1 MSNAESL
8 GLEWKNKLIEDLGLE
23 KYNKLFSKS
32 IEDVIIS
39 PFYTENNQ
47 PISLLIPD
55 QWNILGEVKEVKFI
69 EACNE
74 INEFLKND
82 INHITLYHSPKL
94 DTKKIIQKF
103 NNSDVI
109 FFIKTDFVNDLD
121 KLKNNTHFII
131 FEQRLEN
138 DKILELQDIDNRNF
152 KININSASVRNRGAN
167 IIQEI
172 AFMLSLAN
180 EYLNIYGCNIAK
192 HISFELTQG
201 SNYFFE
207 ISKIQVLRILWSI
220 ITNEHGQ
227 QIDNTIITSIPSLRN
242 KTIKNYNNN
251 IIRSTSECISGILGG
266 CNFIKSIPY
275 DSLFNEKNEFSQRIM
290 NNQLLI
296 LKNET
301 HLEKV
306 SNAIEGCYY
315 INDLIRNI
323 SEKSLSLFKKI
334 EKNGGYFESHKNG
347 FIKEQIEQNNRLEN
361 SFYDSNKNILVGFN
375 KYIDDSKIISEEHLL
390 ELKKK
395 SEILNMDIERIAK
408 TELE

>member
-1 MSNAESL
+1 MSNTELL
-8 GLEWKNKLIEDLGLE
+8 GLEWKNKLIDDLGLE
-23 KYNKLFSKS
+23 KYNRLFSKS
-32 IEDVIIS
+32 IEDVVIS

-47 PISLLIPD
+47 PINLLIPD

-82 INHITLYHSPKL
+82 INHITLFHSPKL

-152 KININSASVRNRGAN
+152 KININSASVRNKGAN

-220 ITNEHGQ
+220 ITNEHGE
-227 QIDNTIITSIPSLRN
+227 QIDDTTITSIPSLRN

-301 HLEKV
+301 QLDKV

>member
-1 MSNAESL
+1 MSNKELL
-8 GLEWKNKLIEDLGLE
+8 GLEWKNKLIDDLGLE
-23 KYNKLFSKS
+23 KYNRLFSKS
-32 IEDVIIS
+32 IEDVVIS

-47 PISLLIPD
+47 PINLLIPD

-152 KININSASVRNRGAN
+152 KININSASVRNKGAN

-220 ITNEHGQ
+220 ITNEHGE
-227 QIDNTIITSIPSLRN
+227 QIDDTTITSIPSLRN

-301 HLEKV
+301 HLDKV

-347 FIKEQIEQNNRLEN
+347 FIKEQIEKSNRLEN
-361 SFYDSNKNILVGFN
+361 SFYDLNKNILVGFN
-375 KYIDDSKIISEEHLL
+375 KYIDDLKIISEEHLL

-395 SEILNMDIERIAK
+395 SKILNLDIERIAK

>member
-1 MSNAESL
+1 MSNTELL
-8 GLEWKNKLIEDLGLE
+8 GLEWKNKLIDDLGLE
-23 KYNKLFSKS
+23 KYNRLFSKS
-32 IEDVIIS
+32 IEDVVIS
-39 PFYTENNQ
+39 PFYIENNQ
-47 PISLLIPD
+47 PINLLIPD

-152 KININSASVRNRGAN
+152 KININSASVRNKGAN

-172 AFMLSLAN
+172 TYMLSLAN

-220 ITNEHGQ
+220 ITNEHGE
-227 QIDNTIITSIPSLRN
+227 QIDDTIITSIPSLRN

-301 HLEKV
+301 HLDKV

-347 FIKEQIEQNNRLEN
+347 FIKEQIEQSNRLEN
-361 SFYDSNKNILVGFN
+361 SFYDLNKNILVGFN

-395 SEILNMDIERIAK
+395 SKILNMDIERIAK

>member
-1 MSNAESL
+1 MSNTELL
-8 GLEWKNKLIEDLGLE
+8 GLEWKNKLIDDLGLE
-23 KYNKLFSKS
+23 KYNRLFSKS
-32 IEDVIIS
+32 IEDVVIS

-47 PISLLIPD
+47 PINLLIPD

-94 DTKKIIQKF
+94 YTKKIIQKF

-138 DKILELQDIDNRNF
+138 DKILELQDVDNRNF
-152 KININSASVRNRGAN
+152 KININSASVRNKGAN

-220 ITNEHGQ
+220 ITNEHGE
-227 QIDNTIITSIPSLRN
+227 QIDDTTITSIPSLRN

-301 HLEKV
+301 QLDKV

>member
-1 MSNAESL
+1 MSNTELL
-8 GLEWKNKLIEDLGLE
+8 GLEWKNKLIDDLGLE
-23 KYNKLFSKS
+23 KYNRLFSKS
-32 IEDVIIS
+32 IEDVVIS

-47 PISLLIPD
+47 PINLLIPD
-55 QWNILGEVKEVKFI
+55 QWNILGEVKEGKFI

-152 KININSASVRNRGAN
+152 KININSASVRNKGAN

-220 ITNEHGQ
+220 ITNEHGE
-227 QIDNTIITSIPSLRN
+227 QIDDTTITSIPSLRN

-301 HLEKV
+301 HLDKV

-395 SEILNMDIERIAK
+395 SEILKMDIERIAK

>member
-1 MSNAESL
+1 MSNTELL
-8 GLEWKNKLIEDLGLE
+8 GLEWKNKLIDDLGLE
-23 KYNKLFSKS
+23 KYNRLFSKS
-32 IEDVIIS
+32 IEDVVIS

-47 PISLLIPD
+47 PINLLIPD

-152 KININSASVRNRGAN
+152 KININSASVRNKGAN

-220 ITNEHGQ
+220 ITNEHGE
-227 QIDNTIITSIPSLRN
+227 QIDDTTITSIPSLRN

-301 HLEKV
+301 HLDKV

-315 INDLIRNI
+315 INDLIRCI

-395 SEILNMDIERIAK
+395 SKILNMDIERIAK

>member
-1 MSNAESL
+1 MSNTELL
-8 GLEWKNKLIEDLGLE
+8 GLEWKNKLIDDLGLE
-23 KYNKLFSKS
+23 KYNRLFSKS
-32 IEDVIIS
+32 IEDVVIS

-47 PISLLIPD
+47 PINLLIPD

-103 NNSDVI
+103 NNSGVI

-152 KININSASVRNRGAN
+152 KININSASVRNKGAN

-220 ITNEHGQ
+220 ITNEHGE
-227 QIDNTIITSIPSLRN
+227 QIDDTTITSIPSLRN

-301 HLEKV
+301 HLDKV

>member
-1 MSNAESL
+1 MSNTELL
-8 GLEWKNKLIEDLGLE
+8 GLEWKNKLIDDLGLE
-23 KYNKLFSKS
+23 KYNRLFSKS
-32 IEDVIIS
+32 IEDVVIS

-47 PISLLIPD
+47 PINLLIPD

-82 INHITLYHSPKL
+82 INHITLNKSPKL

-138 DKILELQDIDNRNF
+138 DKILELQDIDNKNF
-152 KININSASVRNRGAN
+152 KININSASVRNKGAN

-220 ITNEHGQ
+220 ITNEHGE
-227 QIDNTIITSIPSLRN
+227 QIDDTTITSIPSLRN

-301 HLEKV
+301 HLDKV

-361 SFYDSNKNILVGFN
+361 SFYDLNKNILVGFN

-395 SEILNMDIERIAK
+395 IKILNMDIERIAK

>member
-1 MSNAESL
+1 MSNTELL
-8 GLEWKNKLIEDLGLE
+8 GLEWKNKLIDDLGLE
-23 KYNKLFSKS
+23 KYNRLFSKS
-32 IEDVIIS
+32 IEDVVIS

-47 PISLLIPD
+47 PINLLIPD

-82 INHITLYHSPKL
+82 INHITLFHSPKL

-152 KININSASVRNRGAN
+152 KININSASVRNKGAN

-220 ITNEHGQ
+220 ITNEHGE
-227 QIDNTIITSIPSLRN
+227 QIDDSTITSIPSLRN

-301 HLEKV
+301 HLDKV

>member
-1 MSNAESL
+1 MSNTELL
-8 GLEWKNKLIEDLGLE
+8 GLEWKNKLIDDLGLE
-23 KYNKLFSKS
+23 KYNRLFSKS
-32 IEDVIIS
+32 IEDVVIS

-47 PISLLIPD
+47 PINLLIPD

-138 DKILELQDIDNRNF
+138 DKILELQDIDNKNF
-152 KININSASVRNRGAN
+152 KININSASVRNKGAN

-220 ITNEHGQ
+220 VTNEHGE
-227 QIDNTIITSIPSLRN
+227 QIDDTIITSIPSLRN

-301 HLEKV
+301 HLDKV
-306 SNAIEGCYY
+306 SNAIEGSYY

>member
-1 MSNAESL
+1 MLNTKLS
-8 GLEWKNKLIEDLGLE
+8 GLEWKNKLIDDLGLE
-23 KYNKLFSKS
+23 KYNRLFSKS
-32 IEDVIIS
+32 IEDVVIS

-47 PISLLIPD
+47 PINLLIPD

-82 INHITLYHSPKL
+82 INHITLNHSPKL
-94 DTKKIIQKF
+94 DTKKIIEKF
-103 NNSDVI
+103 NNSDVS

-121 KLKNNTHFII
+121 KFKNNPHLII

-138 DKILELQDIDNRNF
+138 YKKYELQDIYNKNF
-152 KININSASVRNRGAN
+152 KININSASVRNKGAN

-172 AFMLSLAN
+172 AFLLSLAN
-180 EYLNIYGCNIAK
+180 EYLNIHGGNIAK

-220 ITNEHGQ
+220 ITNEYGQ
-227 QIDNTIITSIPSLRN
+227 QIDDSIITSIPSLRN

-275 DSLFNEKNEFSQRIM
+275 DILFNEKNEFSQRIM

-301 HLEKV
+301 HLDKV

-334 EKNGGYFESHKNG
+334 EKNGGYFESYKNG
-347 FIKEQIEQNNRLEN
+347 FIKEQIKKSNRLEN
-361 SFYDSNKNILVGFN
+361 SFYDLNKNILVGFN
-375 KYIDDSKIISEEHLL
+375 KYVDDSKNFSEEHLL

-395 SEILNMDIERIAK
+395 SKILNMDIERIAK

>member
-1 MSNAESL
+1 MSNTELL
-8 GLEWKNKLIEDLGLE
+8 GLEWKNKLIDDLGLD

-32 IEDVIIS
+32 IEDIVIS

-47 PISLLIPD
+47 PINLLIPN

-152 KININSASVRNRGAN
+152 KININSASVRNKGAN

-220 ITNEHGQ
+220 ITNEHGE
-227 QIDNTIITSIPSLRN
+227 QIDDTTITSIPSLRN

-275 DSLFNEKNEFSQRIM
+275 DILFNEKNEFSQRIM

-301 HLEKV
+301 HLDKV

>member
-1 MSNAESL
+1 MSNTELL
-8 GLEWKNKLIEDLGLE
+8 GLEWKNKLIDDLGLE
-23 KYNKLFSKS
+23 KYNRLFSKS
-32 IEDVIIS
+32 IEDVVIS

-47 PISLLIPD
+47 PINLLIPD

-82 INHITLYHSPKL
+82 INHITLFHSPKL

-152 KININSASVRNRGAN
+152 KININSASVRNKGAN

-220 ITNEHGQ
+220 ITNEHGE
-227 QIDNTIITSIPSLRN
+227 QIDDSIITSIPSLRN

-301 HLEKV
+301 HLDKV

>member
-1 MSNAESL
+1 MSNTELL
-8 GLEWKNKLIEDLGLE
+8 GLEWKNKLIDDLGLE
-23 KYNKLFSKS
+23 KYNRLFSKS
-32 IEDVIIS
+32 IEDVVIS

-47 PISLLIPD
+47 PINLLIPD

-138 DKILELQDIDNRNF
+138 DKILELQDIDNKNF
-152 KININSASVRNRGAN
+152 KININSASVRNKGAN

-220 ITNEHGQ
+220 ITNEHGE
-227 QIDNTIITSIPSLRN
+227 QIDDTTITSIPSLRN

-301 HLEKV
+301 HLDKV

-347 FIKEQIEQNNRLEN
+347 FIKEQIEQSNRLEN
-361 SFYDSNKNILVGFN
+361 SFYDLNKNILVGFN

>member
-1 MSNAESL
+1 MSNTELL
-8 GLEWKNKLIEDLGLE
+8 GLEWKNKLIDDLGLE
-23 KYNKLFSKS
+23 KYNRLFSKS
-32 IEDVIIS
+32 IEDVVIS

-47 PISLLIPD
+47 PINLLIPD

-121 KLKNNTHFII
+121 KFKNNTHFII

-138 DKILELQDIDNRNF
+138 DKILELQDIDNKNF
-152 KININSASVRNRGAN
+152 KININSASVRNKGAN

-172 AFMLSLAN
+172 TFMLSLAN

-220 ITNEHGQ
+220 ITNEHGE
-227 QIDNTIITSIPSLRN
+227 QIDDTIITSIPSLRN

-301 HLEKV
+301 HLDKV

-395 SEILNMDIERIAK
+395 IKILNMDIERIAK

>member
-1 MSNAESL
+1 MSNTELL
-8 GLEWKNKLIEDLGLE
+8 GLEWKNKLIDDLGLE
-23 KYNKLFSKS
+23 KYNRLFSKS
-32 IEDVIIS
+32 IEDVVIS

-47 PISLLIPD
+47 PINLLIPD
-55 QWNILGEVKEVKFI
+55 QWNILGEVKEGKFI

-138 DKILELQDIDNRNF
+138 DKILELQDIDNKNF
-152 KININSASVRNRGAN
+152 KININSASVRNKGAN

-220 ITNEHGQ
+220 ITNEHGE
-227 QIDNTIITSIPSLRN
+227 QIDDTTITSIPSLRN

-301 HLEKV
+301 HLDKV

-375 KYIDDSKIISEEHLL
+375 KYIEDSKIISEEHLL

-395 SEILNMDIERIAK
+395 SKILNMDIERIAK

>member
-1 MSNAESL
+1 MLNTELL
-8 GLEWKNKLIEDLGLE
+8 GLEWKNKLIDDLGLD

-32 IEDVIIS
+32 VEDIVIS
-39 PFYTENNQ
+39 PFYTQNNQ
-47 PISLLIPD
+47 PINLLMPE
-55 QWNILGEVKEVKFI
+55 QWNIVGEVNEVKFI
-69 EACNE
+69 DIRNE
-74 INEFLKND
+74 IDKFLKND
-82 INHITLYHSPKL
+82 INHIILNKNPKL
-94 DTKKIIQKF
+94 DTKKIIEKF
-103 NNSDVI
+103 NNSDVS
-109 FFIKTDFVNDLD
+109 FFIKTDCVNDLN
-121 KLKNNTHFII
+121 KLKDNTHLII
-131 FEQRLEN
+131 FEQSLEN
-138 DKILELQDIDNRNF
+138 DEILEFQNIDNKNF
-152 KININSASVRNRGAN
+152 KININSASVRNKGAN

-172 AFMLSLAN
+172 AFLLSLAN
-180 EYLNIYGCNIAK
+180 EYLNIYGCNITE

-220 ITNEHGQ
+220 ISNEHGQ
-227 QIDNTIITSIPSLRN
+227 QIDDCIITTIPSVRN

-301 HLEKV
+301 HLDKV

-315 INDLIRNI
+315 INDLIRI
-323 SEKSLSLFKKI
+323 VSEKSLSLFKKI

-347 FIKEQIEQNNRLEN
+347 FIKEQIEKSNRLEN
-361 SFYDSNKNILVGFN
+361 SFYDLKKNILVGFN
-375 KYIDDSKIISEEHLL
+375 KYIDDSKIISKEHIL
-390 ELKKK
+390 ELKNK
-395 SEILNMDIERIAK
+395 SKVLNTDIERIAK

>member
-1 MSNAESL
+1 MSKTELL
-8 GLEWKNKLIEDLGLE
+8 GHEWKNKLIDDLGLE
-23 KYNKLFSKS
+23 KYDKLFSKS

-47 PISLLIPD
+47 PINLLIPE

-69 EACNE
+69 EAYNE
-74 INEFLKND
+74 INKYLKND
-82 INHITLYHSPKL
+82 INHIILNNNPKL
-94 DTKKIIQKF
+94 DTQKIIEKF
-103 NNSDVI
+103 DNSDVS
-109 FFIKTDFVNDLD
+109 FFIKTDCVNDLN
-121 KLKNNTHFII
+121 KFKNSPHLII

-138 DKILELQDIDNRNF
+138 DKILEFQDIDNKNF
-152 KININSASVRNRGAN
+152 KININSASVRNKGAN

-220 ITNEHGQ
+220 ITNEHGE
-227 QIDNTIITSIPSLRN
+227 QIDDTTITSIPSLRN

-266 CNFIKSIPY
+266 CNFIKSVPY

-301 HLEKV
+301 HLDKV

-315 INDLIRNI
+315 TNDLIRNI

-334 EKNGGYFESHKNG
+334 EKKGGYFELYKNG
-347 FIKEQIEQNNRLEN
+347 FIKEQIEKSNRLEN
-361 SFYDSNKNILVGFN
+361 SFYDLNKNILVGFN
-375 KYIDDSKIISEEHLL
+375 KYIDDSNIMSKEHLL

-395 SEILNMDIERIAK
+395 SKVLNTDIVRIAK

>member
-1 MSNAESL
+1 MLNTELL
-8 GLEWKNKLIEDLGLE
+8 GLEWKNKLIDDLGLDN
-23 KYNKLFSKS
+23 YNKLFSKS
-32 IEDVIIS
+32 VEDIVIS
-39 PFYTENNQ
+39 PFYTQNNQ
-47 PISLLIPD
+47 PINLLMPE
-55 QWNILGEVKEVKFI
+55 QWNIVGEVNEVKFI
-69 EACNE
+69 DIRNE
-74 INEFLKND
+74 IDKFLKND
-82 INHITLYHSPKL
+82 INHIILNKNPKL
-94 DTKKIIQKF
+94 DTKKIIEKF
-103 NNSDVI
+103 NNSDVS
-109 FFIKTDFVNDLD
+109 FFIKTDCVNDLN
-121 KLKNNTHFII
+121 KLKDNTHLII
-131 FEQRLEN
+131 FEQSLEN
-138 DKILELQDIDNRNF
+138 DEILEFQNIDNKNF
-152 KININSASVRNRGAN
+152 KININSASVRNKGAN

-172 AFMLSLAN
+172 AFLLSLAN
-180 EYLNIYGCNIAK
+180 EYLNIYGCNIAE

-220 ITNEHGQ
+220 ISNEHGQ
-227 QIDNTIITSIPSLRN
+227 QIDDCIITTIPSVRN

-301 HLEKV
+301 HLDKV

-315 INDLIRNI
+315 INDLIRI
-323 SEKSLSLFKKI
+323 VSEKSLSLFKKI

-347 FIKEQIEQNNRLEN
+347 FIKEQIEKSNRLEN
-361 SFYDSNKNILVGFN
+361 SFYDLKKNILVGFN
-375 KYIDDSKIISEEHLL
+375 KYIDDSKIISKEHIL
-390 ELKKK
+390 ELKNK
-395 SEILNMDIERIAK
+395 SKVLNTDIERIAK

>member
-1 MSNAESL
+1 MSNTELL
-8 GLEWKNKLIEDLGLE
+8 GLEWKNKLIDDLGLE
-23 KYNKLFSKS
+23 KYNRLFSKS
-32 IEDVIIS
+32 IEDVVIS

-47 PISLLIPD
+47 PINLLIPD

-138 DKILELQDIDNRNF
+138 DKILELQDIDNKNF
-152 KININSASVRNRGAN
+152 KININSASVKNKGAN

-172 AFMLSLAN
+172 AFLLSLAN
-180 EYLNIYGCNIAK
+180 EYLNIYGCNIAE

-220 ITNEHGQ
+220 ITNEHGE
-227 QIDNTIITSIPSLRN
+227 QIDDTTITSIPSLRN

-301 HLEKV
+301 HLDKV

-347 FIKEQIEQNNRLEN
+347 FIKEQIEQSNRLEN
-361 SFYDSNKNILVGFN
+361 SFYDLNKNILVGFN

>member
-1 MSNAESL
+1 MSNTELL
-8 GLEWKNKLIEDLGLE
+8 GLEWKNKLIDDLGLE
-23 KYNKLFSKS
+23 KYNRLFSKS
-32 IEDVIIS
+32 IEDVVIS

-47 PISLLIPD
+47 PINLLIPD

-152 KININSASVRNRGAN
+152 KININSASVRNKGAN

-220 ITNEHGQ
+220 ITNEYGQ
-227 QIDNTIITSIPSLRN
+227 QIDDSIITSIPSLRN

-301 HLEKV
+301 HLDKV
-306 SNAIEGCYY
+306 SNAIEGSYY

-361 SFYDSNKNILVGFN
+361 SFYDLNKNILVGFN

>member
-1 MSNAESL
+1 MSNTELL
-8 GLEWKNKLIEDLGLE
+8 GLEWKNKLIDDLGLE
-23 KYNKLFSKS
+23 KYNRLFSKS
-32 IEDVIIS
+32 IEDVVIS

-47 PISLLIPD
+47 PINLLIPD

-152 KININSASVRNRGAN
+152 KININSASVRNKGAN

-180 EYLNIYGCNIAK
+180 EYLNIYGSNIAK

-220 ITNEHGQ
+220 ITNEHGE
-227 QIDNTIITSIPSLRN
+227 QIDDSIITSIPSLRN

-301 HLEKV
+301 HLDKV

-395 SEILNMDIERIAK
+395 SKILNMDIERIAK

>member
-1 MSNAESL
+1 MSNTELL
-8 GLEWKNKLIEDLGLE
+8 GLEWKNKLIDDLGLE
-23 KYNKLFSKS
+23 KYNRLFSKS
-32 IEDVIIS
+32 IEDVVIS

-47 PISLLIPD
+47 PINLLIPD

-138 DKILELQDIDNRNF
+138 DKILELQDIDNKNF
-152 KININSASVRNRGAN
+152 KININSASVRNKGAN

-220 ITNEHGQ
+220 ITNEHGE
-227 QIDNTIITSIPSLRN
+227 QIDDTTITSIPSLRN

-301 HLEKV
+301 HLDKV

>member
-1 MSNAESL
+1 MSNTELL
-8 GLEWKNKLIEDLGLE
+8 GLEWKNKLIDDLGLE
-23 KYNKLFSKS
+23 KYNRLFSKS
-32 IEDVIIS
+32 IEDVVIS

-47 PISLLIPD
+47 PINLLIPD

-138 DKILELQDIDNRNF
+138 DKILELQDIDNKNF
-152 KININSASVRNRGAN
+152 KININSASVRNKGAN

-220 ITNEHGQ
+220 ITNEHGE
-227 QIDNTIITSIPSLRN
+227 QIDDTTITSIPSLRN

-301 HLEKV
+301 HLDKV

-347 FIKEQIEQNNRLEN
+347 FIKEQIEQSNRLEN
-361 SFYDSNKNILVGFN
+361 SFYDLNKNILVGFN

-395 SEILNMDIERIAK
+395 SKILNMDIERIAK

>member
-1 MSNAESL
+1 MSNTELL
-8 GLEWKNKLIEDLGLE
+8 GLEWKNKLIDDLGLE
-23 KYNKLFSKS
+23 KYNRLFSKS
-32 IEDVIIS
+32 IEDVVIS

-47 PISLLIPD
+47 PINLLIPD
-55 QWNILGEVKEVKFI
+55 QWNILGEIKEVKFI

-152 KININSASVRNRGAN
+152 KININSASVRNKGAN

-220 ITNEHGQ
+220 ITNEHGE
-227 QIDNTIITSIPSLRN
+227 QIDDTTITSIPSLRN

-275 DSLFNEKNEFSQRIM
+275 DGLFNEKNEFSQRIM

-301 HLEKV
+301 HLDKV

>member
-1 MSNAESL
+1 MSNTELL
-8 GLEWKNKLIEDLGLE
+8 GLEWKNKLIDDLGLE
-23 KYNKLFSKS
+23 KYNRLFSKS
-32 IEDVIIS
+32 IEDVVIS

-47 PISLLIPD
+47 PINLLIPD

-94 DTKKIIQKF
+94 NTKKIIQKF

-152 KININSASVRNRGAN
+152 KININSASVRNKGAN

-220 ITNEHGQ
+220 ITNEHGE
-227 QIDNTIITSIPSLRN
+227 QIDDTTITSIPSLRN

-301 HLEKV
+301 HLDKV

-334 EKNGGYFESHKNG
+334 ENNGGYLESHKNG

>member
-1 MSNAESL
+1 MSNTELL
-8 GLEWKNKLIEDLGLE
+8 GLEWKNKLIDDLGLE
-23 KYNKLFSKS
+23 KYNRLFSKS
-32 IEDVIIS
+32 IEDVVIS

-47 PISLLIPD
+47 PINLLIPD

-152 KININSASVRNRGAN
+152 KININSASVRNKGAN

-220 ITNEHGQ
+220 ITNEHGE
-227 QIDNTIITSIPSLRN
+227 QIDDTIITSIPSLRN

-301 HLEKV
+301 HLDKV

>member
-1 MSNAESL
+1 MSNTELL
-8 GLEWKNKLIEDLGLE
+8 GLEWKNKLIDDLGLE
-23 KYNKLFSKS
+23 KYNRLFSKS
-32 IEDVIIS
+32 IEDVVIS

-47 PISLLIPD
+47 PINLLIPD

-94 DTKKIIQKF
+94 DTKKIVQKF

-152 KININSASVRNRGAN
+152 KININSASVRNKGAN

-220 ITNEHGQ
+220 ITNEHGE
-227 QIDNTIITSIPSLRN
+227 QIDDTTITSIPSLRN

-301 HLEKV
+301 HLDKV

>member
-1 MSNAESL
+1 MSNTELL
-8 GLEWKNKLIEDLGLE
+8 GLEWKNKLIDDLGLE
-23 KYNKLFSKS
+23 KYNRLFSKS
-32 IEDVIIS
+32 IEDVVIS

-47 PISLLIPD
+47 PINLLIPD

-109 FFIKTDFVNDLD
+109 FFIKTDFVNDLN

-152 KININSASVRNRGAN
+152 KININSASVRNKGAN

-220 ITNEHGQ
+220 ITNEHGE
-227 QIDNTIITSIPSLRN
+227 QIDDTTITSIPSLRN

-301 HLEKV
+301 HLDKV

>member
-1 MSNAESL
+1 MSNTELL
-8 GLEWKNKLIEDLGLE
+8 GLEWKNKLIDDLGLE
-23 KYNKLFSKS
+23 KYNRLFSKS
-32 IEDVIIS
+32 IEDVVIS

-47 PISLLIPD
+47 PINLLIPD

-94 DTKKIIQKF
+94 DTKNIIQKF
-103 NNSDVI
+103 NSSDVI

-121 KLKNNTHFII
+121 KFKNNTHFII

-138 DKILELQDIDNRNF
+138 DKILELQDIDNKNF
-152 KININSASVRNRGAN
+152 KININSASVRNKGAN

-172 AFMLSLAN
+172 TFMLSLAN

-220 ITNEHGQ
+220 ITNEHGE
-227 QIDNTIITSIPSLRN
+227 QIDDTIITSIPSLRN

-301 HLEKV
+301 HLDKV

-315 INDLIRNI
+315 INDLIHNI

>member
-1 MSNAESL
+1 MSNTELL
-8 GLEWKNKLIEDLGLE
+8 GLEWKNKLIDDLGLE
-23 KYNKLFSKS
+23 KYNRLFSKS
-32 IEDVIIS
+32 IEDVVIS

-47 PISLLIPD
+47 PINLLIPD

-94 DTKKIIQKF
+94 DTKKVIQKF

-152 KININSASVRNRGAN
+152 KININSASVRNKGAN

-220 ITNEHGQ
+220 ITNEHGE
-227 QIDNTIITSIPSLRN
+227 QIDDTTITSIPSLRN

-275 DSLFNEKNEFSQRIM
+275 DSLFNEINEFSQRIM

-301 HLEKV
+301 HLDKV

>member
-1 MSNAESL
+1 MSNTELL
-8 GLEWKNKLIEDLGLE
+8 GLEWKNKLIDDLGLE
-23 KYNKLFSKS
+23 KYNRLFSKS
-32 IEDVIIS
+32 IEDVVIS

-47 PISLLIPD
+47 PINLLIPD

-152 KININSASVRNRGAN
+152 KININSASVRNKGAN

-172 AFMLSLAN
+172 AFLLSLAN
-180 EYLNIYGCNIAK
+180 EYLNIHGGNIAK

-220 ITNEHGQ
+220 ITNEHGE
-227 QIDNTIITSIPSLRN
+227 QIDDSIITSIPSLRN

-301 HLEKV
+301 HLDKV

-323 SEKSLSLFKKI
+323 SEKSLFLFKKI
-334 EKNGGYFESHKNG
+334 EKNGGYLESHKNG
-347 FIKEQIEQNNRLEN
+347 FIKEQIEQSNRLEN
-361 SFYDSNKNILVGFN
+361 SFYDLNKNILVGFN

>member
-1 MSNAESL
+1 MSNTELL
-8 GLEWKNKLIEDLGLE
+8 GLEWKNKLIDDLGLE
-23 KYNKLFSKS
+23 KYNRLFSKS
-32 IEDVIIS
+32 IEDVVIS

-47 PISLLIPD
+47 PINLLIPD

-138 DKILELQDIDNRNF
+138 DKILELQDIDNKNF
-152 KININSASVRNRGAN
+152 KININSASVRNKGAN

-180 EYLNIYGCNIAK
+180 EYLNIYGSNIAK

-220 ITNEHGQ
+220 ITNEHGE
-227 QIDNTIITSIPSLRN
+227 QIDDSIITSIPSLRN

-301 HLEKV
+301 HLDKV

>member
-1 MSNAESL
+1 MSNTELL
-8 GLEWKNKLIEDLGLE
+8 GLEWKNKLIDDLGLE
-23 KYNKLFSKS
+23 KYNRLFSKS
-32 IEDVIIS
+32 IEDVVIS

-47 PISLLIPD
+47 PINLLIPD

-109 FFIKTDFVNDLD
+109 FFIKTDFVNDID

-152 KININSASVRNRGAN
+152 KININSASVRNKGAN

-220 ITNEHGQ
+220 ITNEHGE
-227 QIDNTIITSIPSLRN
+227 QIDDTTITSIPSLRN

-301 HLEKV
+301 HLDKV

>member
-1 MSNAESL
+1 MSNTELL
-8 GLEWKNKLIEDLGLE
+8 GLEWKNKLIDDLGLE
-23 KYNKLFSKS
+23 KYNRLFSKS
-32 IEDVIIS
+32 IEDVVIS

-47 PISLLIPD
+47 PINLLIPD

-109 FFIKTDFVNDLD
+109 FFIKTDFVNDLN
-121 KLKNNTHFII
+121 KFKNNSHFII

-152 KININSASVRNRGAN
+152 KININSASVRNKGAN

-220 ITNEHGQ
+220 VTNEHGE
-227 QIDNTIITSIPSLRN
+227 QIDDTIITSIPSLRN

-301 HLEKV
+301 HLDKV
-306 SNAIEGCYY
+306 SNAIEGSYY